1 METPARYF
9 DGETGLRRDVD
20 LTLDV
25 AAQVLILSHPD
36 LPGGVQHWPLD
47 ALRALADQAR
57 TDQLVLSLRADH
69 SYDSA
74 LIATARLTVSDP
86 QMVRDIT
93 RLCPDLKRREVPRGT
108 TKRVVTRLGLAVG
121 ALALMIFVIVP
132 AMAGT
137 LAMIIPIDSEVAWG
151 KSMVRQMERVL
162 GATEAGG
169 LVCSS
174 PAGDAALEKL
184 TKRLTDATGVEY
196 ELNVSV
202 MDHDMVNAF
211 AAPGGQIVVVRGLLE
226 AADTPEAVGAVL
238 AHEIAHVEHRDST
251 RGALRAAG
259 SAGLL
264 GLVLGDFAGGTVAVA
279 MAEWMLNSSYT
290 RDAEAKADTYA
301 LTMLD
306 NSQVTTEGFADF
318 FDSLA
323 EIESIMPDLPVY
335 MSSHPQTSAR
345 AEAARA
351 FAATQG
357 PTQPL
362 LTPAEFAALQS
373 ICD

>member
-1 METPARYF
+1 MDTPARYF
-9 DGETGLRRDVD
+9 DGETGLR
-20 LTLDV
+20 LDV
-25 AAQVLILSHPD
+25 ALSLDMSAQVLTLRHPD
-36 LPGGVQHWPLD
+36 LPEGVQHWPLD

-57 TDQLVLSLRADH
+57 TDQLVLGLRADH
-69 SYDSA
+69 SCDSG
-74 LIATARLTVSDP
+74 LIATARLTVSDT
-86 QMVRDIT
+86 QMVRDLT
-93 RLCPDLKRREVPRGT
+93 RSCPDLNRRDIAPGT
-108 TKRVVTRLGLAVG
+108 ARRVVTRVGMAAG
-121 ALALMIFVIVP
+121 ALALMIFVILP

-137 LAMIIPIDSEVAWG
+137 MALIIPIEREVAWG
-151 KSMVRQMERVL
+151 KSMVRQMERMMGGEKA
-162 GATEAGG
+162 GA
-169 LVCSS
+169 LICSS
-174 PAGDAALEKL
+174 PEGDAALAEL
-184 TKRLTDATGVEY
+184 TQRLTAPTGVEY

-202 MDHDMVNAF
+202 MNHEMVNAF
-211 AAPGGQIVVVRGLLE
+211 AAPGGQIVLMRGLLK

-238 AHEIAHVEHRDST
+238 AHEIAHVENRDST

-290 RDAEAKADTYA
+290 REAEAKADTYA

-306 NSQVTTEGFADF
+306 TADVTTRGFADF

-335 MSSHPQTSAR
+335 MSSHPQTKAR
-345 AEAARA
+345 ADAARA
-351 FAATQG
+351 FAASQG
-357 PTQPL
+357 PTTPL
-362 LTPAEFAALQS
+362 LTTPQFKALQA

>member
-1 METPARYF
+1 M
-9 DGETGLRRDVD
+9 
-20 LTLDV
+20 
-25 AAQVLILSHPD
+25 
-36 LPGGVQHWPLD
+36 
-47 ALRALADQAR
+47 
-57 TDQLVLSLRADH
+57 
-69 SYDSA
+69 
-74 LIATARLTVSDP
+74 
-86 QMVRDIT
+86 
-93 RLCPDLKRREVPRGT
+93 
-108 TKRVVTRLGLAVG
+108 
-121 ALALMIFVIVP
+121 
-132 AMAGT
+132 
-137 LAMIIPIDSEVAWG
+137 
-151 KSMVRQMERVL
+151 
-162 GATEAGG
+162 
-169 LVCSS
+169 
-174 PAGDAALEKL
+174 EKL
-184 TKRLTDATGVEY
+184 TNRLTDATGVEY
-196 ELNVSV
+196 DLNVSV

-211 AAPGGQIVVVRGLLE
+211 AAPGGQIVVVRGLLK

-306 NSQVTTEGFADF
+306 NAQVTTEGFADF

-335 MSSHPQTSAR
+335 MSSHPQTAAR
-345 AEAARA
+345 ADAARA